1 MGTLRYLF
9 LLVLYILYI
18 YRHNLCLSLL
28 ILFLS
33 FFHAYTSAL
42 CIGIK
47 AIQLNVHYT
56 DGTYED
62 PTLKTFKM
70 AVDGI
75 KIYYTSDLREYTS
88 ISKEIIY
95 VPFGPAQLYVP
106 PGVDRY
112 FLARTCTVDTKCKDS
127 SDDTLQLVAAFF
139 GNDNEDESAPANSE
153 LANMSCPSVKQFC
166 LMPEIGPSIQQV
178 RTDEHVT
185 VMIVTS

>member
-1 MGTLRYLF
+1 
-9 LLVLYILYI
+9 
-18 YRHNLCLSLL
+18 
-28 ILFLS
+28 
-33 FFHAYTSAL
+33 
-42 CIGIK
+42 
-47 AIQLNVHYT
+47 
-56 DGTYED
+56 
-62 PTLKTFKM
+62 M

-127 SDDTLQLVAAFF
+127 SDDTLQMVAAFF
-139 GNDNEDESAPANSE
+139 GNDNEDESAPATTAANSE

-166 LMPEIGPSIQQV
+166 LMAEIGPSIQQV

-185 VMIVTS
+185 VMIVAS

>member
-1 MGTLRYLF
+1 M
-9 LLVLYILYI
+9 
-18 YRHNLCLSLL
+18 
-28 ILFLS
+28 
-33 FFHAYTSAL
+33 
-42 CIGIK
+42 
-47 AIQLNVHYT
+47 NVHYT

-127 SDDTLQLVAAFF
+127 SDDTLQMVAAFF
-139 GNDNEDESAPANSE
+139 GNDNEDESAPATAAANSE

-166 LMPEIGPSIQQV
+166 LMADIGPFIQQV